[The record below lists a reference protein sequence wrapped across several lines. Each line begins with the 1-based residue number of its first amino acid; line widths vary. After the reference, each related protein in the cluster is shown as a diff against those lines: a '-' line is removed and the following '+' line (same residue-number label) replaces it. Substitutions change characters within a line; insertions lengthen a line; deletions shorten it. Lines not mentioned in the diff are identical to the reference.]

1 LLKLLKNHNPLE
13 GAVGENVVSAFSLKT
28 NGNMSLSYGE
38 TSRALENRKS
48 FLSSLGIDYK
58 DLVCAKQ
65 VHGSHVQSVSEVDKG
80 RGALTCAASI
90 PDTDGLIT
98 DTKDLP
104 LAIFTA
110 DCLSVFLYD
119 PQRPAI
125 GLIHAGWRSSEAGIV
140 ACAVKSM
147 QDKFN
152 TDPAR
157 LIVGFGPRIKD
168 CCYEVA
174 RDFKGKF
181 SLGLAE
187 RTGSLYLDLAQ
198 VNKEQLTGL
207 GVKEKNIFDPDFC
220 TFCSNEEFF
229 SFRKEGKATGRML
242 SVIMLTE

>member
-1 LLKLLKNHNPLE
+1 LLKLLKNYNPLE
-13 GAVGENVVSAFSLKT
+13 GAVGENVACAFSSKAG
-28 NGNMSLSYGE
+28 GNMSLSYGD

-65 VHGSHVQSVSEVDKG
+65 VHGNSVRYASEADKG
-80 RGALTCAASI
+80 RGALAYSASI

-98 DTKDLP
+98 DTRDLP

-147 QDKFN
+147 QGKFN

-157 LIVGFGPRIKD
+157 LIAGFGPRIKD

-187 RTGSLYLDLAQ
+187 RTGRLYLDLAQ

-207 GVKEKNIFDPDFC
+207 GVKEKNIFDSDFC
-220 TFCSNEEFF
+220 TSCSNEEFF
-229 SFRKEGKATGRML
+229 SFRKEGKEAGRML